1 MQRAVNVGA
10 IIKTA
15 VSRKTD
21 FLVVGRQYNGPGGT
35 ATVSNKEEKA
45 RAILAEGKSRLR
57 LLSEREFLHLLQ
69 GALRQ
74 PPSECP
80 NTAAVK

>member
-74 PPSECP
+74 PPSERQ
-80 NTAAVK
+80 NSAAVK